1 MKWLRICAM
10 LIAVLAAMRV
20 GSWAIGW
27 IVAKSVRGRAR
38 VVAAAAN
45 LAAFGIFALLLVRD
59 LAPGEPVD
67 FGALV
72 FGFVGVPGLLLDGL
86 PLAALESGRVSY
98 TAMRKP

>member
-27 IVAKSVRGRAR
+27 IVAKSVRRRAR

-45 LAAFGIFALLLVRD
+45 LAAFGIFAFLLVRE
-59 LAPGEPVD
+59 LAPGEPLD

-72 FGFVGVPGLLLDGL
+72 FGLAVFLVYCWMDFRWL
-86 PLAALESGRVSY
+86 PWKTGE
-98 TAMRKP
+98 